1 MKLTGNVTV
10 ANALVIFSRLI
21 DRADMYNDYSLKG
34 ESALAAYQETII
46 RGMCDALDAIGFTV
60 VIHSAMDLR
69 CTVMTRL
76 ELKVNNILI
85 TTAEIRKENNN
96 E

>member
-1 MKLTGNVTV
+1 MKLLGNKVA
-10 ANALVIFSRLI
+10 ANALIIFSRL
-21 DRADMYNDYSLKG
+21 ADKVEVYNDYSLRG

-60 VIHSAMDLR
+60 VIHRAMDLR
-69 CTVMTRL
+69 RTVMTRL

-85 TTAEIRKENNN
+85 TTAEIRKE